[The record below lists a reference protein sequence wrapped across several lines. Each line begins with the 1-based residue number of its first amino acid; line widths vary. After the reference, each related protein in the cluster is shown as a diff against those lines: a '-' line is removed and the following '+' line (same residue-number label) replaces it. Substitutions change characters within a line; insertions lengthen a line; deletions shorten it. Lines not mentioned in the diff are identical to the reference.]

1 VVSRGRVVATE
12 IKFCG
17 LTRAEDAAYA
27 ASLGAAYT
35 GVIFAGGPRSLT
47 VERAAEVLSAVQR
60 DVKRTAVFADQSEDE
75 IASIAG
81 RLQLDVVQL
90 HGASSVQR
98 IEALREKFAGEIWPV
113 CRVSGASIPADV
125 VELAR
130 AGDRLV
136 LDSFVPGALG
146 GTGVAMPWDSL
157 ADDVERLRA
166 SGRTIVLA
174 GGLRPDNV
182 ATAIRTLSPAIVDVS
197 SGVERAPGI
206 KNHDRMRAFRDA
218 VAATNHS

>member
-1 VVSRGRVVATE
+1 VAPE

-17 LTRAEDAAYA
+17 LTRPEDAAFA
-27 ASLGAAYT
+27 ASLGAGYT

-47 VERAAEVLSAVQR
+47 LDRAVDVLAPVERG
-60 DVKRTAVFADQSEDE
+60 VKRSAVFADQPDEE
-75 IASIAG
+75 IARIAE

-98 IEALREKFAGEIWPV
+98 IETLRGKFSGEIWPV
-113 CRVSGASIPADV
+113 CRVSGTSLPADAF
-125 VELAR
+125 ELAH
-130 AGDRLV
+130 AGDRIV

-146 GTGVAMPWDSL
+146 GTGVTMQWASL
-157 ADDVERLRA
+157 ASDVERLRR

-174 GGLRPDNV
+174 GGLRPENV
-182 ATAIRTLSPAIVDVS
+182 ATAIQTLSPDIVDVS
-197 SGVERAPGI
+197 SGVESAPGI

-218 VAATNHS
+218 VAATNHT